1 MKWFNIFKPRFFHGI
16 FVFSNAG
23 ALTALLVIT
32 VSGVSIQS
40 SPVQLFGQK
49 PHNTI

>member
-23 ALTALLVIT
+23 ALLVIT

-40 SPVQLFGQK
+40 SPVQLVGQK